1 MRLSDIMSAMDLS
14 VYPQV
19 ALVIFL
25 GVFAAVAF
33 RTFARGRK
41 NELEKLAMLPLE
53 GGGTEDRS

>member
-1 MRLSDIMSAMDLS
+1 MRLSDIMSAMELS

-25 GVFAAVAF
+25 GVFAAVVL

-53 GGGTEDRS
+53 DGMTEDRP